1 MTKSRLFSKFTLGSS
16 ALLLFLLLAFLVMHH
31 APLINT
37 IDQGAINLL
46 HPLITPTLTTVITFI
61 SNLAS
66 PTMMTVYSL
75 IIAVFLG
82 HYHKWHTGLNFLLTV
97 SSLTLLNHVVKELI
111 ERPRPVHRLVSI
123 GGFSFPSGHTFSTL
137 ILVFT
142 GLALLK
148 KFQVSARTYYT
159 LLVLGW
165 FVIILIA
172 FTRVYLH
179 AHFVSDTVGSLF
191 LATGT
196 WQLLTACVA
205 LTGHQLI

>member
-1 MTKSRLFSKFTLGSS
+1 MTKSRLYSKFALGTG
-16 ALLLFLLLAFLVMHH
+16 ALLLFLLLAFLVSHH
-31 APLINT
+31 TTLITT

-46 HPLITPTLTTVITFI
+46 HPLVTPTLTAVIAFI

-66 PTMMTVYSL
+66 PAMMTVYSL

-82 HYHKWHTGLNFLLTV
+82 RYHEWYTGLNFLLTF
-97 SSLTLLNHVVKELI
+97 SALTLLNHVVKELI
-111 ERPRPVHRLVSI
+111 ERPRPLHRLVSI

-148 KFQVSARTYYT
+148 KFQVSPQK
-159 LLVLGW
+159 LHIVLVVGW
-165 FVIILIA
+165 LVIILIA

-179 AHFVSDTVGSLF
+179 AHFVSDTVGSLL
-191 LATGT
+191 LATAS
-196 WQLLTACVA
+196 WQLLTASFAV
-205 LTGHQLI
+205 TGHQLI